1 MGRVH
6 TEASHLFLTR
16 RQVKL
21 LHQGKYIRIRRNG
34 ERLTVKMWSK
44 DTRERKLKIRIL
56 KLKSQLKAL
65 FKKEGIK

>member
-1 MGRVH
+1 
-6 TEASHLFLTR
+6 
-16 RQVKL
+16 
-21 LHQGKYIRIRRNG
+21 
-34 ERLTVKMWSK
+34 MWSK